1 MKILIEGEAY
11 NTSDIKDII
20 DSRFYKENGTKSSID
35 YVGYY
40 YSFKNKEVVY
50 ILPKVFIDEDKIDE
64 NKKVLFEYDKLDLI
78 KPEFEENIKD
88 KVKLNQ
94 FKYLLILFY
103 KSLIEYKNRHYS
115 SNLLS
120 ETDSIILNS
129 NIGKDEYSYI
139 DIVLNIINFHKKNKN
154 TILFIEKQHKSQQ
167 HRKTSWQK
175 TINKTLPFV
184 DKNNDPIY
192 IKSYN
197 KKKYTD
203 TEETL
208 LTIFYS
214 VLNHLKQ
221 EYKFNINIDNIYTI
235 YTGKSYD
242 KLILNAPKILKKIKY
257 KYFSDTLIKI
267 YKLMELYFNVNIN
280 ANTSK
285 KNEEFL
291 MVNKYHIIF
300 EDMID
305 KLFSDNLD
313 YQDLSKLK
321 NQQDGKI
328 VDHLFEYDSLLSNN
342 ESIFYIGDSKYYKI
356 KDKDNNIT
364 DKKSIYKQFT
374 YARNVIQF
382 NIDLLNDRK
391 TINSKIRYRDE
402 ITEGYNI
409 SPNFFIEGRIYE
421 DMNYDKDEIKYKGS
435 NSSYHFPE
443 RLFDRDTLFVHH
455 YNINFLFVLKSYTIF
470 NSFKIEAFRKECKDK
485 FRRNFIEYLSK
496 EYLFF
501 EQDFTIE
508 SNLKDFVDKN
518 FRILN
523 GKMYRINDSSKLI
536 VAIKNPKEMP
546 ILSSFNQFTL

>member
-1 MKILIEGEAY
+1 MKILIEGEDY

-20 DSRFYKENGTKSSID
+20 DSRFYKENGTKSIID

-40 YSFKNKEVVY
+40 YSFKNREVVY
-50 ILPKVFIDEDKIDE
+50 ILPKVFIDEKR
-64 NKKVLFEYDKLDLI
+64 KVFFEYDKLDLI
-78 KPEFEENIKD
+78 KPEFEQNVKD
-88 KVKLNQ
+88 EVKLNQ
-94 FKYLLILFY
+94 FKYMLILFY
-103 KSLIEYKNRHYS
+103 KSLIEYKNRHYTS
-115 SNLLS
+115 DLLS

-139 DIVLNIINFHKKNKN
+139 DIVLNIINFHKKNRN

-175 TINKTLPFV
+175 TINKTLPFI

-203 TEETL
+203 TEEIL

-221 EYKFNINIDNIYTI
+221 EYKFNINIDNIYSI
-235 YTGKSYD
+235 YTGKSYE

-267 YKLMELYFNVNIN
+267 YKLIELYFNVNIN
-280 ANTSK
+280 ASTSK

-313 YQDLSKLK
+313 NVDLIKLK
-321 NQQDGKI
+321 NQKDGKI
-328 VDHLFEYDSLLSNN
+328 VDHLFEYDSLLSND

-356 KDKDNNIT
+356 KNKDNNIT

-374 YARNVIQF
+374 YAKNVIQF
-382 NIDLLNDRK
+382 NIDLLNEQK
-391 TINSKIRYRDE
+391 KINNKIRYRDE

-409 SPNFFIEGRIYE
+409 SPNFFIEGRISE
-421 DMNYDKDEIKYKGS
+421 DMNYDKDEIKHNGI

-501 EQDFTIE
+501 EQDFSTE
-508 SNLKDFVDKN
+508 AHLKNFTDLN

-523 GKMYRINDSSKLI
+523 GKMYRTDNSSKLI

-546 ILSSFNQFTL
+546 ILSSFNQFDLN

>member
-20 DSRFYKENGTKSSID
+20 DSRFYKENGTKSIID

-50 ILPKVFIDEDKIDE
+50 ILPKVFIDENKIDK

-115 SNLLS
+115 SDLLS

-139 DIVLNIINFHKKNKN
+139 DIVLNIINFHKKNKT

-197 KKKYTD
+197 KKKHTD

-235 YTGKSYD
+235 YTGNLYE
-242 KLILNAPKILKKIKY
+242 KLILNAPKILKRIKY

-280 ANTSK
+280 ASISK
-285 KNEEFL
+285 KNEEFF

-313 YQDLSKLK
+313 NQDFSRLK

-328 VDHLFEYDSLLSNN
+328 VDHLFEYDSLLSND

-364 DKKSIYKQFT
+364 DRKSIYKQFT
-374 YARNVIQF
+374 YAKNVIQF
-382 NIDLLNDRK
+382 NINLLNEGK
-391 TINSKIRYRDE
+391 TISSRIRYRDE

-421 DMNYDKDEIKYKGS
+421 EMNYDKAEILPNGKI

-496 EYLFF
+496 EYIFF
-501 EQDFTIE
+501 EQDFSTE
-508 SNLKDFVDKN
+508 SDLKDFVDKN
-518 FRILN
+518 FRVLN
-523 GKMYRINDSSKLI
+523 GKIYRINKSLKLI
-536 VAIKNPKEMP
+536 FATKSSESL
-546 ILSSFNQFTL
+546 LSFKKYELK

>member
-1 MKILIEGEAY
+1 MKILIEGEDY

-20 DSRFYKENGTKSSID
+20 DSRFYKENGNKSIID

-40 YSFKNKEVVY
+40 YSFKNREVVY
-50 ILPKVFIDEDKIDE
+50 ILPKVFIDE
-64 NKKVLFEYDKLDLI
+64 NKKVLFEYDKFDLI
-78 KPEFEENIKD
+78 KQEFEENIKD

-115 SNLLS
+115 SDLLS

-129 NIGKDEYSYI
+129 NIGKDEYSYL
-139 DIVLNIINFHKKNKN
+139 DIVLNIINFHKKNKT

-167 HRKTSWQK
+167 HRKISWQK

-197 KKKYTD
+197 KKKHTD
-203 TEETL
+203 TEEIL

-221 EYKFNINIDNIYTI
+221 EYKFNINIDNIYSI
-235 YTGKSYD
+235 YTGKSYE
-242 KLILNAPKILKKIKY
+242 KLILDAPKILKKIKY

-267 YKLMELYFNVNIN
+267 YKLMELYFNVDIN
-280 ANTSK
+280 ANISK

-305 KLFSDNLD
+305 KLFSDNLNN
-313 YQDLSKLK
+313 QDLSTLK

-328 VDHLFEYDSLLSNN
+328 VDHLFEYDSLLTND

-356 KDKDNNIT
+356 KDKNNNVT

-374 YARNVIQF
+374 YAKNVIQF
-382 NIDLLNDRK
+382 NINLLNEGK
-391 TINSKIRYRDE
+391 TISSKIRYRDE

-409 SPNFFIEGRIYE
+409 SPNFFVEGRIYE
-421 DMNYDKDEIKYKGS
+421 EMNYDEAEILPNGTI

-496 EYLFF
+496 EYIFF
-501 EQDFTIE
+501 EQDFNTE
-508 SNLKDFVDKN
+508 SDLKDFVDKN
-518 FRILN
+518 FRVLN
-523 GKMYRINDSSKLI
+523 GKMYRTNNSLKLI
-536 VAIKNPKEMP
+536 VAIKNPEEMEV
-546 ILSSFNQFTL
+546 ISSFSQFTLK

>member
-1 MKILIEGEAY
+1 MKILIEGEDY

-20 DSRFYKENGTKSSID
+20 DSRFYKENGTKSIID

-40 YSFKNKEVVY
+40 YSFKNREVVY
-50 ILPKVFIDEDKIDE
+50 ILPKVFIDEKR
-64 NKKVLFEYDKLDLI
+64 KVFFEYDKLDLI
-78 KPEFEENIKD
+78 KPEFEQNVKD
-88 KVKLNQ
+88 EVKLNQ
-94 FKYLLILFY
+94 FKYMLILFY
-103 KSLIEYKNRHYS
+103 KSLIEYKNRHYTS
-115 SNLLS
+115 DLLS

-139 DIVLNIINFHKKNKN
+139 DIVLNIINFHKKNRN

-175 TINKTLPFV
+175 TINKTLPFI

-203 TEETL
+203 TEEIL

-221 EYKFNINIDNIYTI
+221 EYKFNINIDNIYSI
-235 YTGKSYD
+235 YTGKSYE

-267 YKLMELYFNVNIN
+267 YKLIELYFNVNIN
-280 ANTSK
+280 ASTSK

-313 YQDLSKLK
+313 NVDLIKLK
-321 NQQDGKI
+321 NQKDGKI
-328 VDHLFEYDSLLSNN
+328 VDHLFEYDSLLSND

-356 KDKDNNIT
+356 KNKDNNIT

-374 YARNVIQF
+374 YAKNVIQF
-382 NIDLLNDRK
+382 NIDLLNEQK
-391 TINSKIRYRDE
+391 KINNKIRYRDE

-409 SPNFFIEGRIYE
+409 SPNFFIEGRISE
-421 DMNYDKDEIKYKGS
+421 DMNYDKDEIKHNGI

-501 EQDFTIE
+501 EQDFSTE
-508 SNLKDFVDKN
+508 ANLKNFTDLN

-523 GKMYRINDSSKLI
+523 GKMYRTDNSSKLI

-546 ILSSFNQFTL
+546 ILSSFNQFDLN

>member
-1 MKILIEGEAY
+1 MKILIEGEDY

-20 DSRFYKENGTKSSID
+20 DLGFCKQNGTKSIID

-40 YSFKNKEVVY
+40 YSFVNKEVVY
-50 ILPKVFIDEDKIDE
+50 ILPKVFIDE

-78 KPEFEENIKD
+78 KPDFENQIKD

-103 KSLIEYKNRHYS
+103 KSLIEYRNRHYS
-115 SNLLS
+115 TDLLS
-120 ETDSIILNS
+120 ERDSIILNS
-129 NIGKDEYSYI
+129 NISKDEYSYI
-139 DIVLNIINFHKKNKN
+139 DIVLNIINFHKKNRN

-175 TINKTLPFV
+175 TINKTLPFL

-203 TEETL
+203 SEETL

-214 VLNHLKQ
+214 VLNYLKQ
-221 EYKFNINIDNIYTI
+221 EYKFNVNIDNIYTI
-235 YTGKSYD
+235 YTGKAYK
-242 KLILNAPKILKKIKY
+242 KLIINAPKILKKIKY
-257 KYFSDTLIKI
+257 KYFSDTLLKI
-267 YKLMELYFNVNIN
+267 YKLMELYFNLDS
-280 ANTSK
+280 NTSASK

-291 MVNKYHIIF
+291 IVSKYHVIF

-305 KLFSDNLD
+305 KLFSDNLENTD
-313 YQDLSKLK
+313 FKKLK

-328 VDHLFEYDSLLSNN
+328 VDHLFEYDSLLSDTEN
-342 ESIFYIGDSKYYKI
+342 IFYIGDSKYYKI
-356 KDKDNNIT
+356 GNKIGEE
-364 DKKSIYKQFT
+364 SIYKQFT

-382 NIDLLNDRK
+382 NINLLNDKK
-391 TINSKIRYRDE
+391 TSTSKLRYRDD

-409 SPNFFIEGRIYE
+409 SPNFFIEGRIYP
-421 DMNYDKDEIKYKGS
+421 DMNYDKAAVSANGKI

-470 NSFKIEAFRKECKDK
+470 NTFKIEDFRKECKDK
-485 FRRNFIEYLSK
+485 FRENFIIYLNEEY
-496 EYLFF
+496 EFY
-501 EQDFTIE
+501 QYDFTSE
-508 SNLKDFVDKN
+508 SELKDFVDSS
-518 FRILN
+518 FRLLN
-523 GKMYRINDSSKLI
+523 GKMYRTKNSSKLI
-536 VAIKNPKEMP
+536 IATKNSEEIPK
-546 ILSSFNQFTL
+546 LSSFTFFLLN

>member
-11 NTSDIKDII
+11 NTFDIKDII
-20 DSRFYKENGTKSSID
+20 DSRFYKENGNKSIID

-50 ILPKVFIDEDKIDE
+50 ILPKVFIDENKVDK
-64 NKKVLFEYDKLDLI
+64 NKKVLFEYHKLDLI
-78 KPEFEENIKD
+78 KPEFEENLKD

-103 KSLIEYKNRHYS
+103 KSLIEYKNRHCS
-115 SNLLS
+115 SDLLS

-129 NIGKDEYSYI
+129 NIGKDEYSYL
-139 DIVLNIINFHKKNKN
+139 DIVLNIINFHKKNKT

-167 HRKTSWQK
+167 HRKISWQK

-197 KKKYTD
+197 KKKHTD
-203 TEETL
+203 TEEIL

-221 EYKFNINIDNIYTI
+221 EYKFNINIDNIYSI
-235 YTGKSYD
+235 YTGKSYE
-242 KLILNAPKILKKIKY
+242 KLILDAPKILKKIKY
-257 KYFSDTLIKI
+257 KYFSDTLLKI
-267 YKLMELYFNVNIN
+267 YKLMELYFNVDINTNI
-280 ANTSK
+280 SK

-305 KLFSDNLD
+305 KLFSDNLNN
-313 YQDLSKLK
+313 QDLSTLK

-328 VDHLFEYDSLLSNN
+328 VDHLFEYDSLLTND

-356 KDKDNNIT
+356 KDKNNNVT

-374 YARNVIQF
+374 YAKNVIQF
-382 NIDLLNDRK
+382 NINLLNEGK
-391 TINSKIRYRDE
+391 TISSKIRYRDE

-409 SPNFFIEGRIYE
+409 SPNFFIEGRISE
-421 DMNYDKDEIKYKGS
+421 DMNYDKDEIKHNGI

-470 NSFKIEAFRKECKDK
+470 NSFEIEAFRKECKDK
-485 FRRNFIEYLSK
+485 FRENFISYLTK
-496 EYLFF
+496 EYKF
-501 EQDFTIE
+501 
-508 SNLKDFVDKN
+508 
-518 FRILN
+518 LN
-523 GKMYRINDSSKLI
+523 
-536 VAIKNPKEMP
+536 
-546 ILSSFNQFTL
+546 

>member
-1 MKILIEGEAY
+1 MKILIEGEKY

-20 DSRFYKENGTKSSID
+20 DSRFYKENGTKSIID

-50 ILPKVFIDEDKIDE
+50 ILPKVFIDE

-88 KVKLNQ
+88 KAKLNQ
-94 FKYLLILFY
+94 FKYLLILFN
-103 KSLIEYKNRHYS
+103 KSLIEYKNRYYS
-115 SNLLS
+115 SDLLS
-120 ETDSIILNS
+120 EMDSIIFNS

-139 DIVLNIINFHKKNKN
+139 DIVLNIINFHKKNKT
-154 TILFIEKQHKSQQ
+154 TILFIEKQYKSQQ

-197 KKKYTD
+197 RKKYTD

-214 VLNHLKQ
+214 VLNYLRE
-221 EYKFNINIDNIYTI
+221 EYKFNINIDNIYFI
-235 YTGKSYD
+235 YTGKSYA

-267 YKLMELYFNVNIN
+267 YKLMELYFNVDIN
-280 ANTSK
+280 ASTSK

-313 YQDLSKLK
+313 NPDLSKLK

-328 VDHLFEYDSLLSNN
+328 VDHLFEYDSLLSND

-374 YARNVIQF
+374 YAKNVIQF

-421 DMNYDKDEIKYKGS
+421 DMNYDKAEISPNGKI
-435 NSSYHFPE
+435 NSSYHFTE

-496 EYLFF
+496 EYMFF
-501 EQDFTIE
+501 EQDFSTE
-508 SNLKDFVDKN
+508 SELKDFVDKN
-518 FRILN
+518 FRVLN
-523 GKMYRINDSSKLI
+523 GKIYRINKSLKLI
-536 VAIKNPKEMP
+536 VATKNRDEVLF
-546 ILSSFNQFTL
+546 LSSLFSEFKLS

>member
-1 MKILIEGEAY
+1 MKILIEGEDY
-11 NTSDIKDII
+11 NTSEIKDII
-20 DSRFYKENGTKSSID
+20 DSRFYKENGAKSIID

-40 YSFKNKEVVY
+40 YSFKNREVVY
-50 ILPKVFIDEDKIDE
+50 ILPKVFIDEKKKI
-64 NKKVLFEYDKLDLI
+64 LFEYDKFDLI
-78 KPEFEENIKD
+78 KPEFEEKIKD

-103 KSLIEYKNRHYS
+103 KSLIEYKNRYYS
-115 SNLLS
+115 TDLLS
-120 ETDSIILNS
+120 ETDSLLLNS
-129 NIGKDEYSYI
+129 NIGKNEYSYI

-175 TINKTLPFV
+175 TINKTLPFI

-197 KKKYTD
+197 KKKYAD

-214 VLNHLKQ
+214 VLNYLKQ

-235 YTGKSYD
+235 YTGKSFE

-267 YKLMELYFNVNIN
+267 YKLMELYFNVDIN

-313 YQDLSKLK
+313 NQDLSKLK

-328 VDHLFEYDSLLSNN
+328 VDHLFEYDSLLSND

-374 YARNVIQF
+374 YAKNVIQF

-421 DMNYDKDEIKYKGS
+421 DMDYDKAEILANGKI

-470 NSFKIEAFRKECKDK
+470 NSFKIEAFRKECKNK
-485 FRRNFIEYLSK
+485 FRENFISYLSK
-496 EYLFF
+496 EYMFF
-501 EQDFTIE
+501 EQDFATD
-508 SNLKDFVDKN
+508 SNLKDFTDKN
-518 FRILN
+518 FRMLN
-523 GKMYRINDSSKLI
+523 GKMYRTNNSLKLI
-536 VAIKNPKEMP
+536 VACKNPTE
-546 ILSSFNQFTL
+546 ISVLSFFNEFKLI

>member
-1 MKILIEGEAY
+1 MKILIEGEDY

-20 DSRFYKENGTKSSID
+20 DSRFYKENGTKSIID

-40 YSFKNKEVVY
+40 YSFKNREVVY
-50 ILPKVFIDEDKIDE
+50 ILPKVFIDEK
-64 NKKVLFEYDKLDLI
+64 KKVLFEYDKFDLI
-78 KPEFEENIKD
+78 NPEFEENIKD

-103 KSLIEYKNRHYS
+103 KSLIEYKNRYYS
-115 SNLLS
+115 TDLLS
-120 ETDSIILNS
+120 ETDSLLLNS
-129 NIGKDEYSYI
+129 NIGKNEYSYI

-175 TINKTLPFV
+175 TINKTLPFI

-197 KKKYTD
+197 KKKYAD

-235 YTGKSYD
+235 YTGKSFE

-267 YKLMELYFNVNIN
+267 YKLMELYFNVDIN
-280 ANTSK
+280 ASTSK

-291 MVNKYHIIF
+291 MVNKYNIIF

-313 YQDLSKLK
+313 NQDLSKLK

-328 VDHLFEYDSLLSNN
+328 VDHLFEYDSLLSND

-374 YARNVIQF
+374 YAKNVIQF

-391 TINSKIRYRDE
+391 TINNKIRYRDE

-421 DMNYDKDEIKYKGS
+421 DMNYDKAEILPNGKI
-435 NSSYHFPE
+435 NSTYHFPE

-470 NSFKIEAFRKECKDK
+470 NSFKIETFRKECKDK
-485 FRRNFIEYLSK
+485 FRENFISYLSK
-496 EYLFF
+496 EYMFF
-501 EQDFTIE
+501 EQDFDTD
-508 SNLKDFVDKN
+508 SNLKDFTDKN
-518 FRILN
+518 FRMLN
-523 GKMYRINDSSKLI
+523 GKMYRTNNSLKLI
-536 VAIKNPKEMP
+536 VACKNPTG
-546 ILSSFNQFTL
+546 ISVLSSFNEFKLI